1 MKLKAVRSSFGKY
14 GNVRRDD
21 LIEPEDKSEAKA
33 LVASGLYV
41 EYDEKAE
48 RQAKEEREAKALAD
62 AEAAK
67 TAEAANEEAGRALAD
82 KLDELTAE
90 NATLV
95 QTVADRDATIVD
107 LRKQLDKQ
115 AEELGKIPGLEN
127 AIKAKDAAI
136 AIFEQQLSALDSKDG
151 VTPSD
156 DGSSNET
163 GKKSAGKKDGK

>member
-67 TAEAANEEAGRALAD
+67 AAEAENQKAGRALAD

-107 LRKQLDKQ
+107 LRTQLDKQ

-151 VTPSD
+151 VTPAD